1 MMAISKAQQAAVN
14 KYIKNNYDRLNITIP
29 KGSKSLIEAAAQA
42 NNESINGYVKK
53 AVKAKYEA
61 DTGKEIEL

>member
-1 MMAISKAQQAAVN
+1 MAVTKAQQKAVA
-14 KYIKNNYDRLNITIP
+14 KYMKNNYDTTLIRFK
-29 KGSKSLIEAAAQA
+29 KGSKSLIEAAAKA
-42 NNESINGYVKK
+42 DNESINGYVKK

>member
-1 MMAISKAQQAAVN
+1 MAVSKAQQAAVN
-14 KYIKNNYDRLNITIP
+14 KYIKNNYDRLNITIIRGA
-29 KGSKSLIEAAAQA
+29 KQLIEAAAKA
-42 NNESINGYVKK
+42 DNESINGYVKK

>member
-1 MMAISKAQQAAVN
+1 MAVSKAQQAAVN
-14 KYIKNNYDRLNITIP
+14 KYIKNNYDRLNITIIRGT
-29 KGSKSLIEAAAQA
+29 KQLIEAAAKA
-42 NNESINGYVKK
+42 DNESINGYVKK

>member
-1 MMAISKAQQAAVN
+1 MAVSKAQQKATA
-14 KYIKNNYDRLNITIP
+14 KYMKNNYDEIKVRVK
-29 KGSKSLIEAAAQA
+29 KGAKQLIEAAAKA
-42 NNESINGYVKK
+42 DNESINGYVKK

>member
-1 MMAISKAQQAAVN
+1 MTVSKAQQKAVS
-14 KYIKNNYDRLNITIP
+14 KYMRNNYDTTLIRFK
-29 KGSKSLIEAAAQA
+29 KGSKSLIEAAAKAQ
-42 NNESINGYVKK
+42 NESINGYVKK